1 MRLNTQLRLKNK
13 INIIPWP
20 FWSWDIC
27 NYKKKED
34 YQRMKKVLLIICA
47 LLVLSGCAYEEQND
61 TESAIVADE
70 ISESGTEEKDL
81 SKTDSLELKYATQ
94 FSVDYYEKGYIH
106 IKVADGTDYVIVPEN
121 ENENNLGLSN
131 PVYIHKPCNSIYLAA
146 SSAMDLFLELN
157 ALDNIAFCSTK
168 AEDYAMAEVRNAIM
182 SDKIKYVG
190 KYSAPDY
197 ESLLSGRCNLAIEST
212 MISHSPKIKE
222 QLERIDIPVFV
233 ERSSYEESPMGRLEW
248 IKLYGI
254 LTGNETEAI
263 ELFDTEQEKIAEIT
277 ESGNSTGSMEERK
290 SVAFFSITSNGYVTV
305 RKPGDY
311 ICRMIEM
318 AGGDYALK
326 DLLVDEENALSTIN
340 IGMEDFYLEAND
352 ADILIY
358 NGSIDG
364 GIDSIKELLDKMELL
379 KDFKAVK
386 QGNVWSTS
394 LNMFQE
400 SSKIV
405 NVIEEMA
412 DVIADSGETEH
423 KYLMHLE

>member
-1 MRLNTQLRLKNK
+1 
-13 INIIPWP
+13 
-20 FWSWDIC
+20 
-27 NYKKKED
+27 
-34 YQRMKKVLLIICA
+34 MKKVLLIICA
-47 LLVLSGCAYEEQND
+47 LLALSGCAYEEQND
-61 TESAIVADE
+61 TESLIVADE
-70 ISESGTEEKDL
+70 ISESVTEKKDFV
-81 SKTDSLELKYATQ
+81 KTDSLELKYATQ
-94 FSVDYYEKGYIH
+94 FSADYYENGYIH
-106 IKVADGTDYVIVPEN
+106 INVADGTDYIIVPEN
-121 ENENNLGLSN
+121 ENENDLGLNN

-168 AEDYAMAEVRNAIM
+168 AEDYAMAEVKNAIE

-197 ESLLSGRCNLAIEST
+197 ESLLSGKCTLAIEST

-248 IKLYGI
+248 IKLYGL
-254 LTGNETEAI
+254 LTGNEKEAI

-277 ESGNSTGSMEERK
+277 ESGNNTNSTEERK

-364 GIDSIKELLDKMELL
+364 GIDSTRELLDKMELL

-412 DVIADSGETEH
+412 DVIADNGETEH

>member
-1 MRLNTQLRLKNK
+1 MA
-13 INIIPWP
+13 

-34 YQRMKKVLLIICA
+34 YQRMKKILLIICA
-47 LLVLSGCAYEEQND
+47 LLVLSGCAYKEQND
-61 TESAIVADE
+61 TESVIATDE
-70 ISESGTEEKDL
+70 ISGSETEKKDIV
-81 SKTDSLELKYATQ
+81 KTDSLELKYATQ
-94 FSVDYYEKGYIH
+94 FSADYYENGYIH
-106 IKVADGTDYVIVPEN
+106 IQVADGTDYIIVPEN
-121 ENENNLGLSN
+121 ENENDLGLSN
-131 PVYIHKPCNSIYLAA
+131 PVYIHRPCDSIYLAA

-168 AEDYAMAEVRNAIM
+168 AEDYAMAEARNAIV

-197 ESLLSGRCNLAIEST
+197 ELLLSGKCTLAIEST

-248 IKLYGI
+248 IKLYGL
-254 LTGNETEAI
+254 LTGHETEAI
-263 ELFDTEQEKIAEIT
+263 EFFDNEQEKIAEII
-277 ESGNSTGSMEERK
+277 ESRNKTGSTEERK

-311 ICRMIEM
+311 ICKMIEM

-340 IGMEDFYLEAND
+340 IGMEDFYLEAKD

-364 GIDSIKELLDKMELL
+364 GIDSIKELLDKNELL

-400 SSKIV
+400 SSKIA

-412 DVIADSGETEH
+412 DVIADSGETKY